1 MSTIAER
8 LISNFDL
15 SNYVRILPDE
25 PLNAKCPIVPTPVI
39 RMTAS
44 LPTSQTV
51 NEAHNVR

>member
-1 MSTIAER
+1 MKIADA
-8 LISNFDL
+8 LISKIDL
-15 SNYVRILPDE
+15 SKYTRVLPTE
-25 PLNAKCPIVPTPVI
+25 PINANWPVAPTPVI